1 MLQADPSEWTVFED
15 ELTHLTRLFIQFEG
29 ASDPRSLKC
38 READVEFNAWIDT
51 TYREKVA
58 PKYSLLTLSQF
69 RSFTRNQW
77 RLRASKQGPPFP
89 CV

>member
-1 MLQADPSEWTVFED
+1 MCQAEPSEWTVSED
-15 ELTHLTRLFIQFEG
+15 ELAYLTRLFIQFEG
-29 ASDPRSLKC
+29 SSDPRSVAC
-38 READVEFNAWIDT
+38 REAEVEFNAWIDT

-58 PKYSLLTLSQF
+58 LKYNSLTLSQF
-69 RSFTRNQW
+69 RSFTRNQC